1 MLHLFYKWLRSLA
14 TNAFPLLAFSILA
27 GLCSQVNGQTTFD
40 AVADFSTNANPNGV
54 WSYGWANEQGG
65 TFQLLATPWT
75 SGSGDAGWWSGLSE
89 PDSMLIDKDY
99 SGSALSDGSVVFDSD
114 TLHMDPEENTA
125 VTRFTVPSNG
135 VYSVS
140 GLFRLQDTGTHAHY
154 LAILLNG
161 STNVFNVFTSGGIF
175 GSEYPFSFAANLT
188 QGETVD
194 FTASCTNGDYYNL
207 STGLKATITI
217 SNSTGVSTNE
227 PDTCTPPP
235 SGIVGWWPGN
245 GNAVDI
251 FGGNNATIEGNV
263 TFAAG
268 EVGQAFNFN
277 GTNGYIQLSGN
288 YDVNGPR
295 TLEGW
300 VYANPNTGLGMPI
313 FVGGTSGSGDFFGI
327 AGTSGN
333 CNIGQYNLYID
344 HWGYPCLN
352 GQVAVTP
359 NAWNHVAMTYDG
371 SNIVF
376 YVNGIAGP
384 VINQTLYNYSLNSGT
399 IGGNLI
405 GGSTS
410 QPIFSGLIDEF
421 TIYNRALTAAE
432 IQSVFKAGSAGKC
445 TDALPPAIIQEPQS
459 ALGVLAGSNAMYAVA
474 QGVQPLSYQWLFNG
488 TNLAGT
494 TSPFLPLNNLTLAMS
509 GGYSLVVTNIFGAV
523 TSTPAMLT
531 VAFPIFL
538 GQTVSNGVPYSG
550 AGNIAIPGAANDY
563 IFNAPASCVMDLTEL
578 GYSDNNMQWSL
589 FAPNGVSVFSGNYLS
604 WNNIGRL
611 QLPGPGQYHLKVY
624 DSVAAG
630 SYSFQLSSVTD
641 QTFAYTI
648 GAVVSSNLPSVGEG
662 NLTQPGEIDNYQ
674 FTAPTNLLLYVN
686 ALGWPPG
693 GAYWSLYGPD
703 GNVVFNS
710 AWMPNNN
717 IGRLQLPAQG
727 TYRLAVSSCN
737 GSTGA
742 YGFQISTIQD
752 QPTNYISLASFYPSS
767 DFWVV
772 NGGAV
777 LSSNVLTLT
786 DGNFWESRSAFY
798 DQQQAITNFSAT
810 FVYQNVDFGSVGGLG
825 LADGVA
831 FVLQNSS
838 SGSLALGEGAGELG
852 FYGMTP
858 SFAVEL
864 NLYNNSPG
872 GPGFAFATNGLT
884 AQSGG
889 CAYASTAPV
898 NLVSNDPIE
907 VSLNYANGVLEI
919 SLSDLVTGDFFA
931 TNCAV
936 DLQHV
941 LGEGAAC
948 VGFTGGTGSGES
960 FQQVSNFVF
969 TNSNGVSSI
978 NFTSPPVSTP
988 NLISANLTESGEIDS
1003 YEFTAPTNLLIY
1015 LTPVNWPS
1023 GGAYWALYG
1032 PDGSVVFNN
1041 YMPND
1046 NIGRLQLPTQGIYRL
1061 AVSSYN
1067 GSTGAYGFQITTI
1080 QDQSFA
1086 YTVGTVVSSNLPSV
1100 GEGDLTQM
1108 GEYDTYTFVSPTNLL
1123 VYLSSLQ
1130 WPLYGG
1136 SAWALYGPDGATV
1149 FSGDYMPN
1157 NYIGRLQLPS
1167 QGTYQLRVSGEK
1179 NGSAFGTYSFQVAG
1193 ITDQYF
1199 TISEGQTIAPNT
1211 PSTGAGLLANPGE
1224 HDFYTFQGT
1233 GGQVISFVDNNA
1245 SGSASWTV
1253 VAPDASQIFSSQ
1265 FTGTGSNNITLPLTG
1280 AYTVEIQGGSSTP
1293 ISYSFSILNSGTN
1306 PAYVAPATQIF
1317 PISLGQVVTNGVPAL
1332 GAGNLES
1339 SNAED
1344 IYIFNVNAGQAIYL
1358 EDLSGANPY
1367 LGVYRIYDQYGSQ
1380 IAANWLNGGN
1390 NWQGNLA
1397 AGTYT
1402 IVVNNNGGTA
1412 TGTYSFALLGV
1423 PAPQAFSLSLGQTVT
1438 NGVPVPGAGVIATP
1452 GASQAYTFTATN
1464 GQTVY
1469 VEDLSGN
1476 SPYVG
1481 YYRIFDPNGN
1491 QLVGNWLNGQNQWE
1505 STLSQAGTYTIV
1517 VNNAGGT
1524 ATGNY
1529 SFALLGVPAP
1539 QAFSLSLGQTVTNG
1553 VPVPGAGVIATPGA
1567 SQAYT
1572 FTATNG
1578 QTVYVE
1584 DLSGNS
1590 PYVGYYRIFD
1600 PNGNQLV
1607 GNWLNGQNQ
1616 WESTLSQA
1624 GTYTIVVNNA
1634 GGTATGNYS
1643 FALLGVP
1650 TPQTYSLSLGQNVTN
1665 GMPAPGAGVIAT
1677 PGASQ
1682 AYAFTATNGQL
1693 IYLEDMSGAAP
1704 YVGYYQVIDPYGNV
1718 IAANWLNGGNNW
1730 QGTLGLAGTYS
1741 IIVNNDGGPA
1751 TGTYSFALLGVPA
1764 PNIFNISLGQ
1774 IVSNGVPG
1782 IGAGN
1787 LETPGASD
1795 VYNFTVN
1802 SGQAVYLQDL
1812 SGAAPNVGHY
1822 QLVDP
1827 YGNVI
1832 AANWLNGGNNWQ
1844 QTLALAGTYS
1854 IIVNNN
1860 GGTGIGSYSFA
1871 LLSANTT
1878 PILTALQPQF
1888 ARELTLFSVS
1898 NAAYEASMNANLTYS
1913 LVSAP
1918 SGMSVSA
1925 NGVITWIPG
1934 QNQSPGTNWVSLAVT
1949 SNDNQDPV
1957 NPQLSATNNFV
1968 VVVVASSNNPSGP
1981 TSISGITAT
1990 NIAGTNGWL
1999 LRWFAPTNDQ
2009 FVVRW
2014 TSALNPAHWNSFT
2027 NIIACSGP
2035 TTATNG
2041 LFAFFDNGSQTG
2053 GFGSTRF
2060 YQLLLV
2066 GSVAVTNRLP
2076 VLPTITNQ
2084 TIKTLTTFTVTN
2096 TATESDPNAVITY
2109 TLVSPPAG
2117 MSISTDGL
2125 ITWTPSR
2132 NQSSTT
2138 NLITTV
2144 ATSAD
2149 YLDPVNPSLST
2160 TNIFIVIVGGSNA
2173 VPGLPTVPAYTVNE
2187 LATLTVTNGATDAD
2201 THATLSY
2208 ALVNAPNGAS
2218 INTDGVFFWTPA
2230 QTQSP
2235 GSNIITTIATSTD
2248 ASDTSNP
2255 QLSATNTFTV
2265 IVREVNVAPALPV
2278 IATKNV
2284 TAGTLLSV
2292 TNTATELNIHATVGY
2307 VLLSAPAGVAI
2318 TTNGLITWT
2327 PTQAQTSGTNTIT
2340 TAAISTD
2347 TLDLIHPQLSMTNSF
2362 AVIVVAGTP
2371 TNVIIP
2377 FALTN
2382 ANSVVQVDP
2391 TSQRGLYAWNV
2402 SGVSQLNQKWFWIS
2416 VGSNTAPVSFDALS
2430 QPLGLTPPSSNSASI
2445 IYSAPGFN
2453 AILGLNLTGGV
2464 AGSYASAL
2472 AQTVTI
2478 QNTTNKSLAL
2488 HLYAYSDFDLA
2499 GNPDDDAISS
2509 LSTNAV
2515 TQQGKGMTVIES
2527 VQNHAA
2533 NEWEAGWY
2541 DFILED
2547 LTEGTPILLTDD
2559 VTPSDPGDQT
2569 FAFEWD
2575 ATLTAGQSLQINL
2588 TDNLQLSP
2596 VPLSIRLI
2604 GSNIAITWQTNGTAS
2619 FQLYEA
2625 TNLTT
2630 LTGWNMVTNV
2640 PVVVGP
2646 EFQISVPMSGKT
2658 TFFRLGL

>member
-1 MLHLFYKWLRSLA
+1 M
-14 TNAFPLLAFSILA
+14 
-27 GLCSQVNGQTTFD
+27 
-40 AVADFSTNANPNGV
+40 
-54 WSYGWANEQGG
+54 
-65 TFQLLATPWT
+65 
-75 SGSGDAGWWSGLSE
+75 
-89 PDSMLIDKDY
+89 
-99 SGSALSDGSVVFDSD
+99 
-114 TLHMDPEENTA
+114 
-125 VTRFTVPSNG
+125 
-135 VYSVS
+135 
-140 GLFRLQDTGTHAHY
+140 
-154 LAILLNG
+154 
-161 STNVFNVFTSGGIF
+161 
-175 GSEYPFSFAANLT
+175 
-188 QGETVD
+188 
-194 FTASCTNGDYYNL
+194 
-207 STGLKATITI
+207 
-217 SNSTGVSTNE
+217 
-227 PDTCTPPP
+227 
-235 SGIVGWWPGN
+235 
-245 GNAVDI
+245 
-251 FGGNNATIEGNV
+251 
-263 TFAAG
+263 
-268 EVGQAFNFN
+268 
-277 GTNGYIQLSGN
+277 
-288 YDVNGPR
+288 
-295 TLEGW
+295 
-300 VYANPNTGLGMPI
+300 
-313 FVGGTSGSGDFFGI
+313 
-327 AGTSGN
+327 
-333 CNIGQYNLYID
+333 
-344 HWGYPCLN
+344 
-352 GQVAVTP
+352 
-359 NAWNHVAMTYDG
+359 
-371 SNIVF
+371 
-376 YVNGIAGP
+376 
-384 VINQTLYNYSLNSGT
+384 
-399 IGGNLI
+399 
-405 GGSTS
+405 
-410 QPIFSGLIDEF
+410 
-421 TIYNRALTAAE
+421 
-432 IQSVFKAGSAGKC
+432 
-445 TDALPPAIIQEPQS
+445 
-459 ALGVLAGSNAMYAVA
+459 
-474 QGVQPLSYQWLFNG
+474 
-488 TNLAGT
+488 
-494 TSPFLPLNNLTLAMS
+494 
-509 GGYSLVVTNIFGAV
+509 
-523 TSTPAMLT
+523 
-531 VAFPIFL
+531 
-538 GQTVSNGVPYSG
+538 
-550 AGNIAIPGAANDY
+550 
-563 IFNAPASCVMDLTEL
+563 
-578 GYSDNNMQWSL
+578 
-589 FAPNGVSVFSGNYLS
+589 
-604 WNNIGRL
+604 
-611 QLPGPGQYHLKVY
+611 
-624 DSVAAG
+624 
-630 SYSFQLSSVTD
+630 
-641 QTFAYTI
+641 
-648 GAVVSSNLPSVGEG
+648 
-662 NLTQPGEIDNYQ
+662 
-674 FTAPTNLLLYVN
+674 
-686 ALGWPPG
+686 
-693 GAYWSLYGPD
+693 
-703 GNVVFNS
+703 
-710 AWMPNNN
+710 
-717 IGRLQLPAQG
+717 
-727 TYRLAVSSCN
+727 
-737 GSTGA
+737 
-742 YGFQISTIQD
+742 
-752 QPTNYISLASFYPSS
+752 
-767 DFWVV
+767 
-772 NGGAV
+772 
-777 LSSNVLTLT
+777 
-786 DGNFWESRSAFY
+786 
-798 DQQQAITNFSAT
+798 
-810 FVYQNVDFGSVGGLG
+810 
-825 LADGVA
+825 
-831 FVLQNSS
+831 
-838 SGSLALGEGAGELG
+838 
-852 FYGMTP
+852 
-858 SFAVEL
+858 
-864 NLYNNSPG
+864 
-872 GPGFAFATNGLT
+872 
-884 AQSGG
+884 
-889 CAYASTAPV
+889 
-898 NLVSNDPIE
+898 
-907 VSLNYANGVLEI
+907 
-919 SLSDLVTGDFFA
+919 
-931 TNCAV
+931 
-936 DLQHV
+936 
-941 LGEGAAC
+941 
-948 VGFTGGTGSGES
+948 
-960 FQQVSNFVF
+960 
-969 TNSNGVSSI
+969 
-978 NFTSPPVSTP
+978 
-988 NLISANLTESGEIDS
+988 
-1003 YEFTAPTNLLIY
+1003 
-1015 LTPVNWPS
+1015 
-1023 GGAYWALYG
+1023 
-1032 PDGSVVFNN
+1032 
-1041 YMPND
+1041 
-1046 NIGRLQLPTQGIYRL
+1046 
-1061 AVSSYN
+1061 
-1067 GSTGAYGFQITTI
+1067 
-1080 QDQSFA
+1080 
-1086 YTVGTVVSSNLPSV
+1086 
-1100 GEGDLTQM
+1100 
-1108 GEYDTYTFVSPTNLL
+1108 
-1123 VYLSSLQ
+1123 
-1130 WPLYGG
+1130 
-1136 SAWALYGPDGATV
+1136 
-1149 FSGDYMPN
+1149 
-1157 NYIGRLQLPS
+1157 
-1167 QGTYQLRVSGEK
+1167 
-1179 NGSAFGTYSFQVAG
+1179 
-1193 ITDQYF
+1193 
-1199 TISEGQTIAPNT
+1199 
-1211 PSTGAGLLANPGE
+1211 
-1224 HDFYTFQGT
+1224 
-1233 GGQVISFVDNNA
+1233 
-1245 SGSASWTV
+1245 
-1253 VAPDASQIFSSQ
+1253 
-1265 FTGTGSNNITLPLTG
+1265 
-1280 AYTVEIQGGSSTP
+1280 
-1293 ISYSFSILNSGTN
+1293 
-1306 PAYVAPATQIF
+1306 
-1317 PISLGQVVTNGVPAL
+1317 
-1332 GAGNLES
+1332 
-1339 SNAED
+1339 
-1344 IYIFNVNAGQAIYL
+1344 
-1358 EDLSGANPY
+1358 
-1367 LGVYRIYDQYGSQ
+1367 
-1380 IAANWLNGGN
+1380 
-1390 NWQGNLA
+1390 
-1397 AGTYT
+1397 
-1402 IVVNNNGGTA
+1402 
-1412 TGTYSFALLGV
+1412 
-1423 PAPQAFSLSLGQTVT
+1423 
-1438 NGVPVPGAGVIATP
+1438 
-1452 GASQAYTFTATN
+1452 
-1464 GQTVY
+1464 
-1469 VEDLSGN
+1469 
-1476 SPYVG
+1476 
-1481 YYRIFDPNGN
+1481 
-1491 QLVGNWLNGQNQWE
+1491 
-1505 STLSQAGTYTIV
+1505 
-1517 VNNAGGT
+1517 
-1524 ATGNY
+1524 
-1529 SFALLGVPAP
+1529 
-1539 QAFSLSLGQTVTNG
+1539 
-1553 VPVPGAGVIATPGA
+1553 
-1567 SQAYT
+1567 
-1572 FTATNG
+1572 
-1578 QTVYVE
+1578 
-1584 DLSGNS
+1584 
-1590 PYVGYYRIFD
+1590 
-1600 PNGNQLV
+1600 
-1607 GNWLNGQNQ
+1607 
-1616 WESTLSQA
+1616 
-1624 GTYTIVVNNA
+1624 
-1634 GGTATGNYS
+1634 
-1643 FALLGVP
+1643 
-1650 TPQTYSLSLGQNVTN
+1650 
-1665 GMPAPGAGVIAT
+1665 IAT